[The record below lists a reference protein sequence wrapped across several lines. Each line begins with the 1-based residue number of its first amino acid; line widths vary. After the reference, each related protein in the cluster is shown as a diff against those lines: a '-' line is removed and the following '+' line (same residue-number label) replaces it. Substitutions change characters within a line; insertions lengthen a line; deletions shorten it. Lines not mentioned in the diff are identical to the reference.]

1 MFVLSRIT
9 RKKRAKL
16 QQIFDMTKFFWQKM
30 KKNFTY
36 VILYRQKIEKFALLF
51 LIICIYTKNVV
62 TLHAVLKKIVKNI

>member
-16 QQIFDMTKFFWQKM
+16 LFFFDMTKFFEEKM